1 MTTPTPNYG
10 EQDFSNKF
18 VSKLYESLN
27 KETKNDNTG
36 KLPVIDNE
44 KDDDSDF
51 NSSFASD
58 SSSSDEEMN

>member
-1 MTTPTPNYG
+1 
-10 EQDFSNKF
+10 
-18 VSKLYESLN
+18 LYESLN